1 MSLQQK
7 QEEKIM
13 KKIIIA
19 IDGVSGCG
27 KSTVA
32 QKTASVFN
40 YRHID
45 SGAMYRAVTL
55 YFLEHHVSL
64 THPIEIAEALAKIRI
79 VFRNNSQGKSEI
91 FLNGVN
97 VEDEIRTL
105 RVAEKVSP
113 VSAIREVRKML
124 VNEQKKMGKGRGVV
138 MDGRDIGAV
147 VFPDAELKIFL
158 TADMEVRARRR
169 QEELLAKDEMVDLE
183 DIIKNLKKRDHID
196 TARSESPLTQLPDAK
211 VIDTTFLTIEEEVEI
226 VTQLAMSKIL

>member
-7 QEEKIM
+7 QEEKVM

-27 KSTVA
+27 KSTIAKKV
-32 QKTASVFN
+32 ASVFN

-45 SGAMYRAVTL
+45 SGAMYRAATL
-55 YFLEHHVSL
+55 YFLEHHISL
-64 THPIEIAEALAKIRI
+64 THPIEIVEALAKIKI
-79 VFRNNSQGKSEI
+79 AFRNNSQGKSEI

-113 VSAIREVRKML
+113 VSAIKEVRKML
-124 VNEQKKMGKGRGVV
+124 VTEQKKMGNGRGVV

-158 TADMEVRARRR
+158 TADVEVRARRR

-183 DIIKNLKKRDHID
+183 DIIKNLKTRDHID
-196 TARSESPLTQLPDAK
+196 TARSESPLTQLPEAE

-226 VTQLAMSKIL
+226 VTHLALSRIL